1 MKDHSTGQYSI
12 NHRLLAGLV
21 AIVLLM
27 LLLVIAL
34 LIALRYDNSR
44 EEAIRDDY
52 FPRLVLAEQARTAMI
67 DQQSAVRGF
76 LITNDED
83 FLGPFERGRAS
94 YLAAR
99 DQLLAFD
106 TIDPEVDALRDRQ
119 FEIAESWYQ
128 TIAVPEIEARRA
140 GTLTAEDE
148 PETLANSSVRLN
160 NFRAENAA
168 YQAALRDEIN
178 AAVDEVDDLQNI
190 LFGGAVI
197 GSLAVLA
204 LITGVVTRLLRA
216 LRQPLSTVSSVT
228 TAVNTGETDRRIA
241 RLPAREFDEVG
252 QGINQMLDSLA
263 ATVADANLQRQRTA
277 AIVDSA
283 TEGIVVVDSA
293 GNVTTINPSAARMF
307 ETSVAAARD
316 QPAAG
321 LGFFTAEEI
330 DDIIERAQGGAVQPV
345 VRRRGERVLSATIST
360 LQGNDDE
367 PSSGLVWVLRDVTEL
382 AQIDEMKS
390 EFISIV
396 SHELRTPLTAIKGF
410 TDLIL
415 EGEVGEIS
423 DQQREFLEIVQSNS
437 DRLVAL
443 INDMLDISRIESG
456 RISLNPEEVDISAAV
471 EHAVTALRPLIADKS
486 LQVQTELVEQPVELI
501 ADRARLQQI
510 LTNLISNACKY
521 TLAGGWVTIRSEAL
535 EGQIAISVSDTG
547 VGIPPEALPHI
558 FSKFYRVDQPQ
569 TRDVGGTGLGLAI
582 TKSLVEMHGGKIAI
596 ASRAGIGTTVR
607 FTLPTTAPSE
617 NGNRDTTM
625 NGIGGT
631 GLVLI
636 VSGDAVERDA
646 WEAAI
651 RAVPADVVIAR
662 GSSAAAAVGEA
673 ELHRPSV
680 IVVRAGEGLDIVTV
694 DELYEELQASP
705 ELRMTPIVAVVPDI
719 ATSTTPEDGTLL
731 ASDATPED
739 VAAAVCSL
747 LPVAAEGRPR
757 RGRVLVAEDDVD
769 TANWIRRLLV
779 RNGFDVVLVRDG
791 LAAIVRAVE
800 ILPDAVILDV
810 NMPKMGASEVLPQLL
825 SNPSTLEIPIVVIS
839 GTVPDSG
846 PFFLEAGASEF
857 FSKPFNGDL
866 LVRRLIQLTR
876 KKQDG

>member
-1 MKDHSTGQYSI
+1 MKDRSTGQYSI
-12 NHRLLAGLV
+12 NRRLMAGLV
-21 AIVLLM
+21 AIVLLV

-34 LIALRYDNSR
+34 LFALRYDNSR
-44 EEAIRDDY
+44 EAAIRDEY
-52 FPRLVLAEQARTAMI
+52 YPRLLLAEQARSAII

-76 LITNDED
+76 IITNDEG
-83 FLGPFERGRAS
+83 FLTPFDSAREA
-94 YLAAR
+94 YVAAR

-106 TIDPEVDALRDRQ
+106 TINPEVDALRDRQ
-119 FEIAESWYQ
+119 FDIAETWYESV
-128 TIAVPEIEARRA
+128 ALPEIEARRA
-140 GTLTAEDE
+140 GTRTEDQE
-148 PETLANSSVRLN
+148 SAMLETGSLQLN
-160 NFRAENAA
+160 DFRAENAT
-168 YQAALRDEIN
+168 YQAALREEIDT
-178 AAVDEVDDLQNI
+178 AVDDAANVQSL
-190 LFGGAVI
+190 LFGGAVV
-197 GSLAVLA
+197 GSIAILA
-204 LITGVVTRLLRA
+204 LITGVVTRLLGA
-216 LRQPLSTVSSVT
+216 LRQPLAAVSTVT
-228 TAVNTGETDRRIA
+228 AAVNVGETDRRIA
-241 RLPAREFDEVG
+241 KLPAREFDAVG

-283 TEGIVVVDSA
+283 SEGIVVVDSA
-293 GNVTTINPSAARMF
+293 GNVTNINPSAARMF
-307 ETSVAAARD
+307 ETTIEAARD
-316 QPAAG
+316 QPAAH
-321 LGFFTAEEI
+321 LGYFTGEEI
-330 DDIIERAQGGAVQPV
+330 GDTIERAQGGAVQPV
-345 VRRRGERVLSATIST
+345 VRRRGNRVLSAAVST
-360 LQGNDDE
+360 LQGDDSE
-367 PSSGLVWVLRDVTEL
+367 TSSGLVWVLRDVTAL

-423 DQQREFLEIVQSNS
+423 NQQREFLEIVQSNS

-456 RISLNPEEVDISAAV
+456 RISLNPEEVHIPAAV
-471 EHAVTALRPLIADKS
+471 DHAVTALRPLIDEKG
-486 LQVQTELVEQPVELI
+486 LQIQTELVEEPAAVV

-510 LTNLISNACKY
+510 LINLISNACKY
-521 TLAGGWVTIRSEAL
+521 TLAGGWITVRSEAL

-547 VGIPPEALPHI
+547 IGIPPEALPHI

-596 ASRAGIGTTVR
+596 ASRAGVGTTVR
-607 FTLPTTAPSE
+607 FTLPTLGPSD
-617 NGNRDTTM
+617 NGTHDPSM
-625 NGIGGT
+625 VGINGT

-636 VSGDAVERDA
+636 VSGEAADREA
-646 WEAAI
+646 WDAAI

-662 GSSAAAAVGEA
+662 GTSAAAAAGEA

-680 IVVRAGEGLDIVTV
+680 IVVRCKPGHELSNL
-694 DELYEELQASP
+694 DELIEEMQASA
-705 ELRMTPIVAVVPDI
+705 ELRMTPVVAVVPDI
-719 ATSTTPEDGTLL
+719 AGSTKPDDGMLL
-731 ASDATPED
+731 GSAATPEE
-739 VAAAVCSL
+739 VAAAVSSL
-747 LPVAAEGRPR
+747 LPEATGARPR

-769 TANWIRRLLV
+769 MANWLRRVLV
-779 RNGFDVVLVRDG
+779 RNGFEVVLVRDG

-825 SNPSTLEIPIVVIS
+825 SNPGTREIPIIVVS

-846 PFFLEAGASEF
+846 PYFLEAGASEF

-866 LVRRLIQLTR
+866 LVRRLIQLSR
-876 KKQDG
+876 KRQDG